1 MSTRAP
7 LLRRERRILPVAS
20 FRPRD
25 YWSGNVGWIVYFLS
39 PIIPG
44 WLIARIFDEYE
55 NHGATRAVVPLVLA
69 LVAVEVGVVWM
80 LALVHRRYM
89 RGMEAGKALVRAN
102 VVDAQ
107 LASGGARAGR
117 RDVPVGDVLVRLR
130 DDPFDMIFL
139 VDNWVDLLGAVLYGS
154 VAVWLLVRIDPL
166 AALAGV
172 GPLVATGL
180 ANRAISNFARRYR
193 ERSRRAS
200 SEVSGF
206 LNATFEASL
215 TVKVSGAQRD
225 VLARLDRLNAHRA
238 RTAVADGVWNDLS
251 WNLNGMLADVFVGFA
266 LLVAARRSLTAG
278 DVTLFFS
285 YLTGMTWLPMRLG
298 GLLASHRRYDVSEE
312 RLTALV
318 APSSS
323 SAAASSAGDPLLG
336 RRPLPVRGGP
346 QVTMPAPPERIPLD
360 RLDVVG
366 LTVASRGLR
375 DVDLTVRSGE
385 LVVVCGPVGCG
396 KTSLLR
402 AITGLVGIDDG
413 EVRWN
418 GRRVDDRA
426 AFFVPPQAAS
436 VAQVP
441 RLFAESLADNLRLG
455 RDLDDDAVVDA
466 LTAAAFG
473 PDLTLLPDGLAT
485 MLGAR
490 GVRLSGGQ
498 VQRVAAARA
507 LVHRPELLVLD
518 DLTSAL
524 DVETE
529 RILWDHLRGIGAT
542 VLTASN
548 RRLALERAD
557 RVLDLGR
564 RPARASG

>member
-1 MSTRAP
+1 MSDRAP
-7 LLRRERRILPVAS
+7 FLRRERRILPVAS
-20 FRPRD
+20 YRPRD

-39 PIIPG
+39 PIAPG

-55 NHGATRAVVPLVLA
+55 THGATTAVVPLVVALA
-69 LVAVEVGVVWM
+69 VVEVGVVWM

-107 LASGGARAGR
+107 LVSGGPRAGR

-154 VAVWLLVRIDPL
+154 VAVWLLVQIDPL

-172 GPLVATGL
+172 GPLVATGFG
-180 ANRAISNFARRYR
+180 NRAISNFARRYR
-193 ERSRRAS
+193 ERSRRAA

-206 LNATFEASL
+206 LNAAFEASL
-215 TVKVSGAQRD
+215 TVKVAGAQRD
-225 VLARLDRLNAHRA
+225 VLARLDQLNEHRA

-251 WNLNGMLADVFVGFA
+251 WNLNSMLADVFVGFA
-266 LLVAARRSLTAG
+266 LLVAARGSLSAG

-318 APSSS
+318 A
-323 SAAASSAGDPLLG
+323 AAPPGATASASSTGDPLLG

-346 QVTMPAPPERIPLD
+346 PIATPAPPARIPLE
-360 RLDVVG
+360 RLDVRG
-366 LTVASRGLR
+366 LTVASRGLHE
-375 DVDLTVRSGE
+375 VDLTVQRGE
-385 LVVVCGPVGCG
+385 LIVVRGPVGSG

-402 AITGLVGIDDG
+402 AITGLVAIDAG

-418 GRRVDDRA
+418 GRRIDDRA

-441 RLFAESLADNLRLG
+441 RLFAETLADNLRLG
-455 RDLDDDAVVDA
+455 HDLDDDALLDA
-466 LTAAAFG
+466 LAVAAFA
-473 PDLTLLPDGLAT
+473 PDLDVLPDGLGT
-485 MLGAR
+485 LLGAR

-529 RILWDHLRGIGAT
+529 LALWDHLRALGAT

-557 RVLDLGR
+557 RVLDLGS
-564 RPARASG
+564 PAGR